1 MRLYISA
8 RILFVQTSSRNQ
20 LFRRTGDGKTGR
32 DDIAVP
38 PFSMPGFDQGTTF
51 GFPLFRRIGQPCR
64 SVPVHQHFS
73 GQHTHIIFRRN
84 GEESGDGC
92 WMYRCIS
99 HASCRSVPEQFFYK
113 EVGHPVRMFRRNKRL
128 FCWKGIVL
136 QPIQQLLSV
145 HPDYFGLRIM
155 NMGSYKARHQEFT
168 AIINHFIIGITAFNL
183 LKRPTID
190 YLSFPYDQCSIG
202 KISVSIFSI

>member
-1 MRLYISA
+1 MGYDRTGFDQPTAFRIRQMNTMSEDGTVCNQSCPLVYFQVILAVGTQGKRAVDLVFILGKMRLYISA

-38 PFSMPGFDQGTTF
+38 PFSMPRFDQRTTF
-51 GFPLFRRIGQPCR
+51 GFPLFRRIGQSCR
-64 SVPVHQHFS
+64 SIPVHQHFS

-99 HASCRSVPEQFFYK
+99 HASCRSVPE
-113 EVGHPVRMFRRNKRL
+113 
-128 FCWKGIVL
+128 
-136 QPIQQLLSV
+136 
-145 HPDYFGLRIM
+145 
-155 NMGSYKARHQEFT
+155 
-168 AIINHFIIGITAFNL
+168 
-183 LKRPTID
+183 
-190 YLSFPYDQCSIG
+190 
-202 KISVSIFSI
+202 